1 MPDQHM
7 IGVFAVAVGALAAG
21 WVAVRGRQRYGQR
34 LVLAAL
40 IALVLNLLVLVLEI
54 ILIVQGR

>member
-1 MPDQHM
+1 MPDQDM
-7 IGVFAVAVGALAAG
+7 IGAFAVAVGALAAG
-21 WVAVRGRQRYGQR
+21 WVAVRGRQRYGRR
-34 LVLAAL
+34 LVMAAL